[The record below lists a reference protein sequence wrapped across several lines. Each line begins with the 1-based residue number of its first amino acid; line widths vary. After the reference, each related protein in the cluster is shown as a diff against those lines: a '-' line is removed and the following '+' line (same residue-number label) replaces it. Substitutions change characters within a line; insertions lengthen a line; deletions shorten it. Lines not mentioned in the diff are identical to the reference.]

1 MEYSASHSPSSG
13 ALSSSLTEQEHAAV
27 NEAIN
32 ALKSKAGALLPVLHH
47 IQGTLKYVPPSAVP
61 VIAKGLN
68 LSDADV
74 HGVISF
80 YHEFRHSP
88 PGANVIQI
96 CRAESC
102 QSMGSR
108 SLEQHACSRLGIDYH
123 QTTTDNNFTLEP
135 VYCLGNCMN
144 SPSVRVNDQIYGEMT
159 DEEFDLL
166 LNGLLTQVIEVQLP

>member
-1 MEYSASHSPSSG
+1 MDNSASRP
-13 ALSSSLTEQEHAAV
+13 ALHRSLTEQEYQAV
-27 NEAIN
+27 NEALN
-32 ALKSKAGALLPVLHH
+32 ALKAKQGALLPVLHH
-47 IQGTLKYVPPSAVP
+47 IQGALNYVPPSSVP

-80 YHEFRHSP
+80 YHEFRHTP
-88 PGANVIQI
+88 PGAHVIQI

-108 SLEQHACSRLGIDYH
+108 SLEQHACSRLGIEYH
-123 QTTTDNNFTLEP
+123 QTTRDNNFTLEP

-144 SPSVRVNDQIYGEMT
+144 SPAVRVDDQIYGDMT
-159 DEEFDLL
+159 DEELDLL
-166 LNGLLTQVIEVQLP
+166 LSGLLTQVIEVKAP